1 MAEQIKEKIFPAKL
15 DQLEPVQEFVGQE
28 LEQYNCSPRVI
39 FQLNVAIEEIFVNI
53 AHYAYQP
60 DQEGSAVIRCGV
72 GGDPLQ
78 VTIQFLDHG
87 RPFNPLE
94 KEDAD
99 TSLTAE
105 ERDIGGLGI
114 LMVKK
119 SMDAV
124 DYQYEDGKNVLTI
137 QKNIQTK

>member
-1 MAEQIKEKIFPAKL
+1 MVERTFPAAL
-15 DQLEPVQEFVGQE
+15 EYLEQVQDFIDEQLEQHDCPMKAK
-28 LEQYNCSPRVI
+28 
-39 FQLNVAIEEIFVNI
+39 FQLDVAVEEIFVNI
-53 AHYAYQP
+53 AHYAYHP
-60 DQEGSAVIRCGV
+60 DVGEATVRCGV
-72 GGDPLQ
+72 GGSPLQ

-87 RPFNPLE
+87 KPFNPLA

-99 TSLTAE
+99 TTLSAE

-124 DYQYEDGKNVLTI
+124 DYTYENGKNILTI
-137 QKNIQTK
+137 KKHI